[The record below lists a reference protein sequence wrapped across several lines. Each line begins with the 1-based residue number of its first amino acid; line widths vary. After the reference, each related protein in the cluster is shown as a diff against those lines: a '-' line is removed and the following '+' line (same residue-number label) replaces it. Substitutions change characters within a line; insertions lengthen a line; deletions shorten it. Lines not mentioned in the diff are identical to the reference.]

1 MTVYRSY
8 VSTSLTGKG
17 LTYWIDEGDEQLVGD
32 RTYVRRGNL
41 LTDDRDSWHET
52 KTAAMDE
59 AAVRIETI
67 AAALVSQATQIRR
80 EAELLRGP
88 AEVGA

>member
-1 MTVYRSY
+1 MKVYRSY

-59 AAVRIETI
+59 AAVRLETI

-88 AEVGA
+88 AEVVA

>member
-1 MTVYRSY
+1 MKVYRSY
-8 VSTSLTGKG
+8 VSTGLTSKG
-17 LTYWIDEGDEQLVGD
+17 LTYWIDEGDEQLLGD
-32 RTYVRRGNL
+32 RIYVRRGNL

-67 AAALVSQATQIRR
+67 AAALVSQAKQIRR

-88 AEVGA
+88 AEVVA